1 MGIWGFYVEHLNK
14 LFQAAVVE
22 EYINHLM
29 QGDLA
34 WVISGAVHETCLI
47 LEVRGSPFHRNISD
61 FKYIVLHGGIIKEYR
76 GWNLEKVVYD

>member
-1 MGIWGFYVEHLNK
+1 MEQLNK
-14 LFQAAVVE
+14 LFRAAIVE
-22 EYINHLM
+22 EYVNYLT

-47 LEVRGSPFHRNISD
+47 LEVKGSPYHKNISD

-76 GWNLEKVVYD
+76 GWRLEKVSYG